1 MKQQWLIWSSK
12 FNELSQRERIL
23 ITLAVLLVAG
33 MLIFMPIESLWKQH
47 QGLQR
52 QLTGLEQDNATSL
65 QQVALYEERLQIDPN
80 KDYQQRLQLINEQM
94 QLIDADLNEQ
104 MVDMV
109 PADYM
114 PTVLANLLGN
124 VKGVSLMSFA
134 SIAPKPLLKVEDGS
148 KVNLYSHGIKLT
160 LQGDYFSILA
170 FIKAVESMPDKLYW
184 KRLDYRVE
192 THPNAL
198 VELELY
204 TLSVNKDFIS
214 VANQD

>member
-1 MKQQWLIWSSK
+1 MKQQWQVWSSK

-23 ITLAVLLVAG
+23 IALALFVVVG
-33 MLIFMPIESLWKQH
+33 MLLYMPLESLWKQQ
-47 QGLQR
+47 QGLQN
-52 QLTGLEQDNATSL
+52 QLEAVQQENSISI
-65 QQVALYEERLQIDPN
+65 QQVALYEERLQLDPN
-80 KDYQQRLQLINEQM
+80 QDYQQRLQLITEQM
-94 QLIDADLNEQ
+94 QLIDTDLTNQ

-124 VKGVSLMSFA
+124 VKGVSLLSFA
-134 SIAPKPLLKVEDGS
+134 SIAPKALLQVGDGS
-148 KVNLYSHGIKLT
+148 KVNLYSHGIKLI

-192 THPNAL
+192 SHPGAL

-214 VANQD
+214 VAKQD

>member
-1 MKQQWLIWSSK
+1 MKLQWLVWSSK
-12 FNELSQRERIL
+12 FNELSQRERTL
-23 ITLAVLLVAG
+23 IMFALFVVVG
-33 MLIFMPIESLWKQH
+33 MLLFMPLESVWKQ
-47 QGLQR
+47 QQSLQTQLKGLAQ
-52 QLTGLEQDNATSL
+52 ENSISL
-65 QQVALYEERLQIDPN
+65 QQVALYEERLQLDPN
-80 KDYQQRLQLINEQM
+80 QDYHQRLKLITEQM
-94 QLIDADLNEQ
+94 QLIDADLTEQ

-124 VKGVSLMSFA
+124 VKGVSLISFA
-134 SIAPKPLLKVEDGS
+134 SIAPKALLQVGDGS

-160 LQGDYFSILA
+160 LQGDYFAILA

-192 THPNAL
+192 SHPDAL

-214 VANQD
+214 VAKQD

>member
-12 FNELSQRERIL
+12 FNDLSQRERIL
-23 ITLAVLLVAG
+23 ITLVLLVVAG
-33 MLIFMPIESLWKQH
+33 MLLFMPLESLWKQD
-47 QGLQR
+47 QTLQR
-52 QLTGLEQDNATSL
+52 QLTTLEQEKALSL
-65 QQVALYEERLQIDPN
+65 QQMALYDARLQLDPN
-80 KDYQQRLQLINEQM
+80 KDYEQRLQLITEKTQA
-94 QLIDADLNEQ
+94 IDTELTQQ

-114 PTVLANLLGN
+114 PTVLANLLVN
-124 VKGVSLMSFA
+124 VKGVTLISFA
-134 SIAPKPLLKVEDGS
+134 SIAPTALLHMGDDS

-160 LQGDYFSILA
+160 LKGDYFAILT
-170 FIKAVESMPDKLYW
+170 FIKAVENMPDKLYW

-192 THPNAL
+192 AHPDAL

-214 VANQD
+214 VAKQD

>member
-1 MKQQWLIWSSK
+1 MKQQWLVWSSK
-12 FNELSQRERIL
+12 FDALSPRERIL
-23 ITLAVLLVAG
+23 ITFALLVLAG
-33 MLIFMPIESLWKQH
+33 MLLFMPLESQWKQH
-47 QGLQR
+47 QSLQN
-52 QLTGLEQDNATSL
+52 QLKGLEQENSISL
-65 QQVALYEERLQIDPN
+65 QQVALYEERLQLDPN
-80 KDYQQRLQLINEQM
+80 KDYQQRLQIITEQM
-94 QLIDADLNEQ
+94 QLIDADLTDQ

-124 VKGVSLMSFA
+124 VKGVTLISFA
-134 SIAPKPLLKVEDGS
+134 SIAPKALLQVGDGS
-148 KVNLYSHGIKLT
+148 KVNLYSHGIKLM

-170 FIKAVESMPDKLYW
+170 FIKAVETMPDKLYW

-192 THPNAL
+192 SHPEAL

-214 VANQD
+214 VAKQD